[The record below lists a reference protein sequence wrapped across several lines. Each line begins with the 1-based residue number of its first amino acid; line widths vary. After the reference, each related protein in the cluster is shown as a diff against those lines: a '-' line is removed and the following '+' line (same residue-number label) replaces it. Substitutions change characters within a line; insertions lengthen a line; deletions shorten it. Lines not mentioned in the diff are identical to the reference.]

1 MPVTV
6 NCRPSRGVP
15 PVTVEV
21 SAVPASPVPCP
32 ARKRRRFAQTHYSE
46 TDRDQYLS
54 ITVTATANNIISMG
68 SNISRVAEGPG
79 PDTDTVP
86 LGGHRL
92 TAAESRMNEPDSTR
106 QRAVQRL
113 RIFRVALDRRLA

>member
-1 MPVTV
+1 M

-21 SAVPASPVPCP
+21 SAVPASPVPRP
-32 ARKRRRFAQTHYSE
+32 ARKRRRFAQTHCSE

-68 SNISRVAEGPG
+68 SNISRVAEDPG
-79 PDTDTVP
+79 PDTVP
-86 LGGHRL
+86 TGGHRL
-92 TAAESRMNEPDSTR
+92 TAAESRMNEPDSTKP
-106 QRAVQRL
+106 
-113 RIFRVALDRRLA
+113 